1 MLGNDWEPSDRFVNE
16 HKKFVCDMYGY
27 PRMSS
32 LNQVRN
38 EMLNKMF
45 GSKTDRIIKKKQK
58 NNVDLSKMSPCLS
71 SFRPHVNSANYKV
84 AIKKMPHIAK
94 PCLPPPEGKGW
105 IKEGQSLR
113 PLWSDGPILPASL
126 VSIIAERE
134 NDTSDDKEEDSDNES
149 SSGERESNED
159 ESD

>member
-1 MLGNDWEPSDRFVNE
+1 M
-16 HKKFVCDMYGY
+16 
-27 PRMSS
+27 
-32 LNQVRN
+32 
-38 EMLNKMF
+38 
-45 GSKTDRIIKKKQK
+45 
-58 NNVDLSKMSPCLS
+58 
-71 SFRPHVNSANYKV
+71 
-84 AIKKMPHIAK
+84 
-94 PCLPPPEGKGW
+94 PPPEGKGW

-126 VSIIAERE
+126 VSIIAERD